1 MLAALSIR
9 DVVLIEKLDLGFDDG
24 LCVLTGETGAGKSI
38 LLDALSL
45 TLGCRAE
52 LRLLRPNCSK
62 AIVTATFKLPQDHPV
77 FAQLEDLGIDLEGSE
92 GMLVLRRVLAAD
104 GRSRAFVNDQP
115 ISVSLLRGLA
125 DRLIEVQG
133 QFEQRGLLESAS
145 HLGHLDGFAGLK
157 SAAAAVAANW
167 DRWRAADVALEEAR
181 ARLSEARRD
190 EAFLRHALE
199 ELTALDPQEG
209 EESDLAEKRRLLRN
223 RDKVFSSL
231 GEVLEQLTGHG
242 PGDGVEPALGR
253 AIKSLSTATTLAGA
267 ALEGGL
273 AALERAEAEVTEAVS
288 ALQGFIADMERGD
301 VTLEMVEERYFALND
316 LARKHGCGVDDLPR
330 LSADFAERLDS
341 LEHGVE
347 DLHRLEDD
355 CRRAKSA
362 FVDTAGALSKNRKA
376 SATRLDKAVTREL
389 KPLKLERASFH
400 TRLER
405 QDEQAWGPGGLDRVA
420 FEVATN
426 PGLPAG
432 PIGKIA
438 SGGELARFLL
448 ALKVVLA
455 EGGEG
460 QTLVFDEVDSG
471 VGGATA
477 DAVGERLARLAEER
491 QVLVVTHSPQVAAR
505 AAHHWQVQKINRR
518 NTTKTE
524 VRRLDQ
530 NDRTEEIARMLSGAE
545 VTEEARAAAAKLM
558 AAPR

>member
-9 DVVLIEKLDLGFDDG
+9 DVVLIDKLDLGFDEG

-62 AIVTATFKLPQDHPV
+62 ASVTASFEVPPTHPA

-92 GMLVLRRVLAAD
+92 GTLVLRRVLAAD

-115 ISVSLLRGLA
+115 ISVGLLRGLA
-125 DRLIEVQG
+125 DGLIEVQG
-133 QFEQRGLLESAS
+133 QFEQRGLLDSAS
-145 HLGHLDGFAGLK
+145 HLGHLDGFAGLE
-157 SAAAAVAANW
+157 AAAATVAANW
-167 DRWRAADVALEEAR
+167 DHWRAAAAALEEAGV
-181 ARLSEARRD
+181 RLREARRD
-190 EAFLRHALE
+190 EAFLRHAME
-199 ELTALDPQEG
+199 ELTALDPQTG
-209 EESDLAEKRRLLRN
+209 EESALAEKRRLLRN
-223 RDKVFSSL
+223 REKVLDSL
-231 GEVLEQLTGHG
+231 GEVLGQLTGDD

-253 AIKSLSTATTLAGA
+253 AIKTLNATATLAGE
-267 ALEGGL
+267 ALDGSL
-273 AALERAEAEVTEAVS
+273 AALERAEAEVAEAVS
-288 ALQGFIADMERGD
+288 ALQGFMADMDQDD
-301 VTLEMVEERYFALND
+301 VTLDSVEERYFALND
-316 LARKHGCGVDDLPR
+316 LARKHGCSVDDLPR
-330 LSADFAERLDS
+330 LGAKFAARLDA
-341 LEHGVE
+341 LDHGAE
-347 DLHRLEDD
+347 DLQRLEAD
-355 CRRAKSA
+355 CQRAKAA
-362 FVDTAGALSKNRKA
+362 FIERAEALSKKRKT
-376 SATRLDKAVTREL
+376 SAAKLDKAVTREL

-455 EGGEG
+455 ERGQG

-471 VGGATA
+471 IGGATA

-505 AAHHWQVQKINRR
+505 AAHHWQVQKTNRR
-518 NTTKTE
+518 DTTKTE
-524 VRRLDQ
+524 VRRLSQ
-530 NDRTEEIARMLSGAE
+530 NDRTEEIARMLSGAQ

-558 AAPR
+558 ASPP